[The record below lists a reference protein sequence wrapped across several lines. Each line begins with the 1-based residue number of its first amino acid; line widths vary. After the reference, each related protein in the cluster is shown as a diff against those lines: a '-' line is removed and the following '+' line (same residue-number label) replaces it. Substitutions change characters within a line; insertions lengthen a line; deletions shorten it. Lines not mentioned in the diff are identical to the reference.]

1 MVCLSQVIVIPC
13 GITASLSA
21 DERKN
26 VISQCEQFVKEV
38 NAAGIRC
45 RGDFK
50 DNYSPGWKF
59 NHWELKVANSGTESD
74 FGYVGCNNGR
84 GTEAVAELRRKN

>member
-1 MVCLSQVIVIPC
+1 MVHLSQVIVIPC

-21 DERKN
+21 DERKS
-26 VISQCEQFVKEV
+26 VISQCEQFVKEL

-59 NHWELKVANSGTESD
+59 NHWELKVANSGTD
-74 FGYVGCNNGR
+74 VGYVGCKLGQNCNG
-84 GTEAVAELRRKN
+84 